1 MRRLLV
7 AVALTFLC
15 TLAYAQATPPC
26 TVSEKS
32 IFREARICGKSL
44 EGSMRKSDLTVAGFS
59 IGGSTLEDVA
69 KRFPGSH
76 QFRLSKA
83 MEAGTGICVQNEQ
96 GEAIVFSSGDLAES
110 KILDSIYMARAETF
124 EKQGAKCLKAASF
137 SGGASTES
145 GIRLGMEKGRV
156 LALLRIPKS
165 ESAKFQVDYTT
176 APDKAPWVTEKSRPQ
191 GSAKGWTAMSGA
203 YGGFKN
209 GHLRWIVLYGGVS
222 G

>member
-15 TLAYAQATPPC
+15 TFAYAQATTPC
-26 TVSEKS
+26 TVSEES
-32 IFREARICGKSL
+32 IFREARICGKSR

-59 IGGSTLEDVA
+59 IGGSTLEDIA
-69 KRFPGSH
+69 KRYPGSH

-83 MEAGTGICVQNEQ
+83 MEAGTGICVQTEQ
-96 GEAIVFSSGDLAES
+96 GEAVVFSSGDLAES
-110 KILDSIYMARAETF
+110 KILDSIYIARAETF
-124 EKQGAKCLKAASF
+124 EKQGAKCLKVASLP
-137 SGGASTES
+137 GGVSTES

-156 LALLRIPKS
+156 LVQLRIPKS
-165 ESAKFQVDYTT
+165 TQAKFEVDYTT
-176 APDKAPWVTEKSRPQ
+176 SPEKAPWVTEKSKPKDGQ
-191 GSAKGWTAMSGA
+191 GWTAMSGA
-203 YGGFKN
+203 YGEFRN